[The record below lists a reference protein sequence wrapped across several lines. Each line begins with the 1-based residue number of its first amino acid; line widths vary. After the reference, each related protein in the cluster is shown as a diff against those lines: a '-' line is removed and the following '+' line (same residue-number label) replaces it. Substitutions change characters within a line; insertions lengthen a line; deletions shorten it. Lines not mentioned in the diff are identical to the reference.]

1 MRLACHLFGILFQSS
16 HQVHADV
23 DFLFALVLPSPT
35 KNAGPALN
43 AFNTL
48 VVAAAP
54 PAAMSYFGLQVSG
67 GVGCGLRRCGRWASG
82 VAVGSGGVGCGGGR
96 RPVKMGEERSRCGL
110 GCSGWAALAG
120 LGHCWGATLLG
131 SRWARAG
138 LPLGSRWAILGEALG
153 SRWARAGI
161 SDRRNLTLKF
171 ELKVDA
177 EGTTSSFGL

>member
-1 MRLACHLFGILFQSS
+1 MLAFCEGVFGVFHPLRLACHLFGILFQSS

-82 VAVGSGGVGCGGGR
+82 VAVGSGGVG
-96 RPVKMGEERSRCGL
+96 S
-110 GCSGWAALAG
+110 
-120 LGHCWGATLLG
+120 
-131 SRWARAG
+131 AG
-138 LPLGSRWAILGEALG
+138 LPLRCGGRWP
-153 SRWARAGI
+153 
-161 SDRRNLTLKF
+161 
-171 ELKVDA
+171 A
-177 EGTTSSFGL
+177 ESSQLPS